1 MTKPPTAQP
10 PTAQPPSPPARRI
23 PPPRSR
29 VEADEMVDVPL
40 TVNGSPVT
48 VRVPP
53 RMHLAD
59 VLREHLGL
67 TGTHLGCEHGVC
79 GMCTVLVD
87 GEAARACLLF
97 AVQCE
102 GAEVVTVEGLG
113 TPGDQHPLQ
122 RAFAAHHALQC
133 GFCTPGMLLSGY
145 DLLANGPAGTAV
157 APERLPVEMSGV
169 LCRCTGYR
177 GILAAVADV
186 AAACPDGLPGPG
198 NCAPRP
204 LLGRSRGGPGG
215 GSGGRAAH
223 VEPPNGA
230 ADPEAGPAADYP
242 EPKRPGGAPSATV
255 RVRSELSA
263 PVEAVWRVLDDFA
276 RLARCLPGAT
286 LLEVLE
292 DGRYLGRA
300 VVALGPVKLSFD
312 GVARVVERD
321 ADEHRLRVLARG
333 ADAGGST
340 TQADIHLHAVGSPN
354 TTEPGVAESDPAEP
368 GHEQTGA
375 AESGAPRPDAARTGG
390 TVLRAEVDLYLS
402 GRIAQFGRALAGDV
416 SHRLFEQFAAAVD
429 RAALTGEEP
438 AEVAA
443 PSPVRLVLGVLLRR
457 LRAAFR
463 RRAS

>member
-1 MTKPPTAQP
+1 MTKPPGPRSPTSLP
-10 PTAQPPSPPARRI
+10 PGTLPPGTPPASTLSRRI

-29 VEADEMVDVPL
+29 VEPTELVDVPL
-40 TVNGSPVT
+40 TVNGSAVT
-48 VRVPP
+48 VRVPA

-59 VLREHLGL
+59 ALREHLGL

-102 GAEVVTVEGLG
+102 GAEVITVEGLG
-113 TPGDQHPLQ
+113 SPGEQHPLQ

-186 AAACPDGLPGPG
+186 AAACPAGVPGPG

-204 LLGRSRGGPGG
+204 LLGRRGGGTG
-215 GSGGRAAH
+215 A
-223 VEPPNGA
+223 GA
-230 ADPEAGPAADYP
+230 AAPPDSEPRPAPAHP
-242 EPKRPGGAPSATV
+242 EPELPAGAPSATV
-255 RVRSELSA
+255 EVRSMLSA
-263 PVEAVWRVLDDFA
+263 PVEAVWRVLDDFE

-286 LLEVLE
+286 LVEVLD
-292 DGRYLGRA
+292 DGRHLGRA

-321 ADEHRLRVLARG
+321 AGEHRLRVLARG
-333 ADAGGST
+333 ADAGGSA
-340 TQADIHLHAVGSPN
+340 TQADIRLHA
-354 TTEPGVAESDPAEP
+354 AR
-368 GHEQTGA
+368 
-375 AESGAPRPDAARTGG
+375 APDNVDGG
-390 TVLRAEVDLYLS
+390 TVLSADASLYLS

-416 SHRLFEQFAAAVD
+416 SHRLFEQFAAAVE

-443 PSPVRLVLGVLLRR
+443 PSPVRLILDVLVRR
-457 LRAAFR
+457 LRTAFR
-463 RRAS
+463 RRPR

>member
-1 MTKPPTAQP
+1 MTQPPTPQPPTPQP
-10 PTAQPPSPPARRI
+10 PTAQPRRV

-29 VEADEMVDVPL
+29 VEPTELVDVPL
-40 TVNGSPVT
+40 TVNGSAVT
-48 VRVPP
+48 VRVPA

-59 VLREHLGL
+59 TLREHLGL

-113 TPGDQHPLQ
+113 SPGAQHPLQ

-157 APERLPVEMSGV
+157 ALERLPVEMSGV

-186 AAACPDGLPGPG
+186 AAACPAGVPGPG

-204 LLGRSRGGPGG
+204 LLGRR
-215 GSGGRAAH
+215 SGGTGTAAPPDS
-223 VEPPNGA
+223 EPR
-230 ADPEAGPAADYP
+230 PAPAHP
-242 EPKRPGGAPSATV
+242 EPELPAGAPSATV
-255 RVRSELSA
+255 EVRSALSA
-263 PVEAVWRVLDDFA
+263 PVDAVWRVLDDFE

-286 LLEVLE
+286 LVEVLD
-292 DGRYLGRA
+292 DGRHLGRA

-321 ADEHRLRVLARG
+321 AREHRLRVLARG
-333 ADAGGST
+333 ADAGGSA
-340 TQADIHLHAVGSPN
+340 TQADIRLHAARA
-354 TTEPGVAESDPAEP
+354 PGNVD
-368 GHEQTGA
+368 
-375 AESGAPRPDAARTGG
+375 GG
-390 TVLRAEVDLYLS
+390 TVLSADASLYLS

-416 SHRLFEQFAAAVD
+416 SHRLFEQFAAAVE

-443 PSPVRLVLGVLLRR
+443 PSPVRLILDVLVRR
-457 LRAAFR
+457 LRTAFR
-463 RRAS
+463 RRPR

>member
-1 MTKPPTAQP
+1 V
-10 PTAQPPSPPARRI
+10 

-29 VEADEMVDVPL
+29 VEAGELVDVPL
-40 TVNGSPVT
+40 TVNGSAVT
-48 VRVPP
+48 LHVPA

-59 VLREHLGL
+59 ALREHLGL

-113 TPGDQHPLQ
+113 SPGEQHPLQ

-133 GFCTPGMLLSGY
+133 GFCTPGMLLSSY

-204 LLGRSRGGPGG
+204 LLGRSSGRPGRGTGG
-215 GSGGRAAH
+215 GA
-223 VEPPNGA
+223 PPDGA
-230 ADPEAGPAADYP
+230 ATRATEYP
-242 EPKRPGGAPSATV
+242 EPELPAGAPSATV

-263 PVEAVWRVLDDFA
+263 PVEAVWQVLDDFA

-286 LLEVLE
+286 LLDVLD

-321 ADEHRLRVLARG
+321 VGEHRLRVLARG
-333 ADAGGST
+333 ADAGGSA
-340 TQADIHLHAVGSPN
+340 TQADIRLHAVASPAPDGSGPEGG
-354 TTEPGVAESDPAEP
+354 TPGGGGSE
-368 GHEQTGA
+368 
-375 AESGAPRPDAARTGG
+375 RG
-390 TVLRAEVDLYLS
+390 TVLEAEARLYLS

-438 AEVAA
+438 AEVAG
-443 PSPVRLVLGVLLRR
+443 PSPLRLVLGVLLQR
-457 LRAAFR
+457 LRDLFR
-463 RRAS
+463 RRTG